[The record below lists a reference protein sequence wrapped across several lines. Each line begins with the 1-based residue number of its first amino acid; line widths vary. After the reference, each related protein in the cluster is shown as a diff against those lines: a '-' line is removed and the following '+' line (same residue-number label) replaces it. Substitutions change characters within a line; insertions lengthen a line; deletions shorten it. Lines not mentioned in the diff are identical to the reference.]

1 MSMLLL
7 FFCWQHANQWK
18 CWSKLWFPCRDL
30 SICWIVHQ
38 KHNMNQIWHLCLL
51 QCLDDIYVCMTVAQ
65 NVVEKWARPAWQ
77 LKNVSNSMGLAIAQ
91 VPLFY
96 IFAVFGNAPLNVWV
110 DFDKMKHC
118 ETIHCQFASKNGTLY
133 TLKSHK
139 IDELFKNSYCYWRV
153 GVELELIPQTASTR

>member
-91 VPLFY
+91 VWPFVLHFCCFWKCSFECLSRFWQDETLWNHPLS
-96 IFAVFGNAPLNVWV
+96 I
-110 DFDKMKHC
+110 
-118 ETIHCQFASKNGTLY
+118 CQQEWNIVHIKKSQDRWIVQEQLLL
-133 TLKSHK
+133 LKGGGWAGA
-139 IDELFKNSYCYWRV
+139 NSTDC
-153 GVELELIPQTASTR
+153 